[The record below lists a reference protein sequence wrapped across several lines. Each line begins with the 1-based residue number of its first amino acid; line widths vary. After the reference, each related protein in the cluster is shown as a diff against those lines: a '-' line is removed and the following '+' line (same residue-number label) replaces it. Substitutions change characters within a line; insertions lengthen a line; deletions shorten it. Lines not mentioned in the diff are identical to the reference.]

1 MSDDEVAT
9 GSAASIA
16 YYISDLLA
24 TGAPHWGAGNTVLG
38 ASSVGGAVTVT
49 FAFMTSSQQASRTD
63 STGFA
68 AMSATQKAAVR
79 QALATWSAVANVTFV
94 ETADVANATVTFA
107 TNRQRGQSSAYAYY
121 PSTAATG
128 GAVFVANDA
137 TTNTTP
143 TTGSYGF
150 MTLVHEIG
158 HALGLKHP
166 GDYNAASSSGGE
178 EPYLPTAEDNYAYS
192 VMSYTNNASLP
203 SGVYPT
209 GPSLYDIAA
218 IQYLY
223 GANRGAAPGNDT
235 YTISADA
242 FVTLWDPNGIN
253 TLDGGA
259 QTAALSVDLRA
270 GTFSSV
276 GGVTSI
282 ALAYGTRVQKAV
294 GGSGNDV
301 FIVNSLG
308 NRIDGGAGDDTV
320 VLSGSRSQYTI
331 QATTTGSYIVSG
343 VEGGD
348 VLTGIQHLRFSDTT
362 LALTGSVATSF
373 DALRY
378 VASNADLM
386 TAFGANADAGTSHY
400 LNLGVF
406 EGRSLTGFDP
416 YNYLAGYADLLAAFG
431 SDATAA
437 TQHYIASGRREGRN
451 ASSFDALSYESSNPD
466 LIAAFGTDT
475 EAVERHYLTTGR
487 FEGRSL
493 TRFNAAAYLAANA
506 DLTAAFGSDATAA
519 KRHYIQFGYAEGRAI
534 A

>member
-1 MSDDEVAT
+1 MSDDEAAT

-24 TGAPHWGAGNTVLG
+24 AGSPHWGAGNAVLG
-38 ASSVGGAVTVT
+38 GSSVGGAATVS

-68 AMSATQKAAVR
+68 AMTDIQKAAVR
-79 QALATWSAVANVTFV
+79 QALATWSAVANVAFV
-94 ETADVANATVTFA
+94 ETADVANATITFA

-137 TTNTTP
+137 GTNTTP
-143 TTGSYGF
+143 TAGSYGF

-223 GANRGAAPGNDT
+223 GANTAAAPGNDLYAMT
-235 YTISADA
+235 AGA
-242 FVTLWDPNGIN
+242 FVTLWDPNGVN
-253 TLDGGA
+253 TLSGAA
-259 QTAALSVDLRA
+259 QTAALSIDLRA

-276 GGVTSI
+276 GGVTSV

-294 GGSGNDV
+294 GGGGNDV
-301 FIVNSLG
+301 FTVNSLG
-308 NRIDGGAGDDTV
+308 NSIDGAAGDDTV
-320 VLSGSRSQYTI
+320 VFGGTRSQYRI
-331 QATTTGSYIVSG
+331 QATTAGSYVVSG
-343 VEGGD
+343 VEGAD
-348 VLTGIQHLRFSDTT
+348 VLTSIQYLRFSDTT
-362 LALTGSVATSF
+362 IALTSGAATSF

-378 VASNADLM
+378 LASNADLM
-386 TAFGANADAGTSHY
+386 AGYGANADAGTDHY
-400 LNLGVF
+400 LNFGVF

-416 YNYLAGYADLLAAFG
+416 YNYLAGYADLLAGYG
-431 SDATAA
+431 SDAAA
-437 TQHYIASGRREGRN
+437 GTRHYIAYGHREGRN

-475 EAVERHYLTTGR
+475 EAVERHYLTNGR

-493 TRFNAAAYLAANA
+493 TAFNATAYLAANA
-506 DLTAAFGSDATAA
+506 DLTAAFGSDTTAA
-519 KRHYIQFGYAEGRAI
+519 KRHYVQFGYAEGRAI